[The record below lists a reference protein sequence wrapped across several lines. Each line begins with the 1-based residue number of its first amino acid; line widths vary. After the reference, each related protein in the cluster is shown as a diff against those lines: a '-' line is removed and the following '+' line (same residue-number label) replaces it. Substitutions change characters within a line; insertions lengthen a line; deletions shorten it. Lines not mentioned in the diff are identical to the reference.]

1 MILIT
6 GGAWQG
12 KLDFALA
19 LAKEKG
25 KDRNKVAK
33 GTSDP
38 FDAALDSTIIHGF
51 HEYIRR
57 ILEEGKSVDSFI
69 DSIAEKNPDVIII
82 SNELG
87 CGIVP
92 MDPKDRQWRE
102 ASGRASGRIAGISE
116 EVYRLVCGIASRI
129 K

>member
-12 KLDFALA
+12 KLDFAIELA
-19 LAKEKG
+19 SEKG
-25 KDRNKVAK
+25 KDGSKVAE
-33 GTSDP
+33 GAADSFESA
-38 FDAALDSTIIHGF
+38 FDSFIIHGF

-69 DSIAEKNPDVIII
+69 DSIAEQNPDVIII

-92 MDPKDRQWRE
+92 MNPKDRQWRE
-102 ASGRASGRIAGISE
+102 VSGRASVRLAGISE
-116 EVYRLVCGIASRI
+116 EVYRLVCGIPSRI

>member
-12 KLDFALA
+12 KLDFAIELA
-19 LAKEKG
+19 SEKG
-25 KDRNKVAK
+25 KDGSKVAE
-33 GTSDP
+33 GAADP
-38 FDAALDSTIIHGF
+38 FESAFDSFIIHGF

-69 DSIAEKNPDVIII
+69 DSIAEQNPDVIII

-92 MDPKDRQWRE
+92 MNQEDRQWRE
-102 ASGRASGRIAGISE
+102 VSGRASVRLAGISE
-116 EVYRLVCGIASRI
+116 EVYRLACGIPSRI

>member
-1 MILIT
+1 MVLIT

-12 KLDFALA
+12 KLDFAIELA
-19 LAKEKG
+19 SG
-25 KDRNKVAK
+25 RGISGSKVAE
-33 GTSDP
+33 GADDLFEAS
-38 FDAALDSTIIHGF
+38 FDSSIIHGF
-51 HEYIRR
+51 HQYIRR

-69 DSIAEKNPDVIII
+69 DSIIEKNPDVIII

-92 MDPKDRQWRE
+92 VDPKDRQWRE
-102 ASGRASGRIAGISE
+102 VSGRASVRLAGISE
-116 EVYRLVCGIASRI
+116 EVYRLVCGIATRI

>member
-12 KLDFALA
+12 KLDFAME
-19 LAKEKG
+19 LAKENG
-25 KDRNKVAK
+25 KERIKVAE
-33 GTSDP
+33 GASDSY
-38 FDAALDSTIIHGF
+38 DAAFDSSIIHGF

-57 ILEEGKSVDSFI
+57 ILDEKKSMDSFI
-69 DSIAEKNPDVIII
+69 SSITEKNPDVIII

-92 MDPKDRQWRE
+92 VDPKDRQWRE
-102 ASGRASGRIAGISE
+102 VSGRASVKVAGISE
-116 EVYRLVCGIASRI
+116 EVYRLVCGISSRI